1 MIGQTISHYRIL
13 DKLGEGGMG
22 VVYRARDT
30 RLGRDVALKFM
41 PAQAGLPEAD
51 RARFLQEARSAALLN
66 HPNVCTIHG
75 VEEQD
80 DSMFIVMELV
90 DGGTLRGRLPLK
102 GIDEVLSIAIQAGDA
117 LREAHSKGIV
127 HRDVK
132 SDNIMLTSDGRA
144 KVMDFGLAKLRGSLK
159 LTKTSTTV
167 GTISYMAPEQIQGGE
182 ADARSDIF
190 SFGVVLFEMLTGMY
204 PFRGEH
210 EAAVMYSI
218 LNEAPG
224 SLAKLRTDVPAGLA
238 NVVERALRKDPEQ
251 RYGSMDEMLTDLR
264 KVAAGGTAGKKSA
277 TTSIA
282 VLAFGDMSPQKD
294 QDYLCEGLAEE
305 LINALTKIK
314 TLRVTARTSAFAF
327 KGKQIDI
334 REIGTKLNV
343 ETILEGSV
351 QKSGNRLRITAQLV
365 NVTDGYQVWSERFDR
380 EMKDVFEIQDEITA
394 SIVDALKLVLTGKEK
409 EAIAA
414 PQTPQI
420 EAYEYY
426 LRGRAELARY
436 SKGYHDAIDLFRR
449 SIGIDP
455 AYALSWCGL
464 ANAYGLRYLYWEATE
479 ANLVEAEK
487 ASRRAV
493 ELNPGLAEA
502 HSALGYALSLRKNF
516 EESDR
521 EFDMAI
527 SRNPQ
532 LYDAYYYYGRTCF
545 SRGEHA
551 KAARLFEEAVRV
563 RPEDFQAPALAS
575 SVYRSLGEQE
585 KYRASLHVTK
595 ENVTRHLELHPDDA
609 RAYYM
614 GGTALYLLGDRQKGE
629 AWVTRALELEPDNV
643 GTYYN
648 VACLYS
654 QVGEHDRAIDLLSK
668 AVGFGFAHKDW
679 IEHDPDLDPLR
690 DHPRFREILSQMK

>member
-1 MIGQTISHYRIL
+1 MIGQSISHYTIL

-22 VVYRARDT
+22 VVYKARDVKLN
-30 RLGRDVALKFM
+30 RLVALKFM
-41 PAQAGLPEAD
+41 PGQTQLGEED
-51 RARFLQEARSAALLN
+51 RRRFLQEAQAAALLN
-66 HPNVCTIHG
+66 HPNVCTIYG
-75 VEEQD
+75 VEEHEG
-80 DSMFIVMELV
+80 SMFIVMELIE
-90 DGGTLRGRLPLK
+90 GGTLRARLPLASI
-102 GIDEVLSIAIQAGDA
+102 GEALAIAIQAGGA

-127 HRDVK
+127 HRDIK

-167 GTISYMAPEQIQGGE
+167 GTISYMSPEQIQGGE
-182 ADARSDIF
+182 ADTRSDIF

-224 SLAKLRTDVPAGLA
+224 SLTRLRKDVPAALA
-238 NVVERALRKDPEQ
+238 NVVDRALRKAPEQ
-251 RYGSMDEMLTDLR
+251 RYASMAEMLADLE
-264 KVAAGGTAGKKSA
+264 KVSAGGTPGGGSA

-305 LINALTKIK
+305 LINALTRIK

-327 KGKQIDI
+327 KGKPMDI
-334 REIGTKLNV
+334 RDIGTKLNV
-343 ETILEGSV
+343 ESILEGSV

-365 NVTDGYQVWSERFDR
+365 NVSDGYQRWSQRFDR
-380 EMKDVFEIQDEITA
+380 EMKDVFEIQDEITSA
-394 SIVDALKLVLTGKEK
+394 IVGALELVLTGKEK
-409 EAIAA
+409 VAIAA
-414 PQTPQI
+414 PQTPEI

-426 LRGRAELARY
+426 LRGRAELSRY
-436 SKGYHDAIDLFRR
+436 SAGYQGAIDMFRR
-449 SIGIDP
+449 SIEIDP
-455 AYALSWCGL
+455 GYALSWCGL
-464 ANAYGLRYLYWEATE
+464 ADALGLRYLYWEATN
-479 ANLVEAEK
+479 ANLVEAEN

-493 ELNPGLAEA
+493 ELNPDLAEA
-502 HSALGYALSLRKNF
+502 HSALGYTLSLRKNF

-532 LYDAYYYYGRTCF
+532 LYDAYYYYARTCF

-551 KAARLFEEAVRV
+551 KAARLFEEALRV
-563 RPEDFQAPALAS
+563 RPEDFQAAALVS
-575 SVYRSLGEQE
+575 SVYRSLGPEE
-585 KYRASLHVTK
+585 KYRGFLRLTRD
-595 ENVTRHLELHPDDA
+595 NVSRHLELHPDDA

-614 GGTALYLLGDRQKGE
+614 GGTALHLLGEAAKGE
-629 AWVTRALELEPDNV
+629 AWVARALELDPGNV

-648 VACLYS
+648 VSCLYS
-654 QVGEHDRAIDLLSK
+654 QIGQHDRAIDLLRK
-668 AVGFGFAHKDW
+668 AVDLGFAHKDW
-679 IEHDPDLDPLR
+679 IENDPDLEPLR
-690 DHPRFREILSQMK
+690 GDPRFREILSKMK

>member
-1 MIGQTISHYRIL
+1 MLEQAISHYTIL
-13 DKLGEGGMG
+13 GKLGEGGMG
-22 VVYRARDT
+22 VVYKARDQKLN
-30 RLGRDVALKFM
+30 RLVALKFM
-41 PAQAGLPEAD
+41 PGQTQLDEED
-51 RARFLQEARSAALLN
+51 RRRFLQEAQSAALLN
-66 HPNVCTIHG
+66 HPNVCTIYG
-75 VEEQD
+75 VEEHEG
-80 DSMFIVMELV
+80 SMFIVMELIE
-90 DGGTLRGRLPLK
+90 GGTLRARLPVK
-102 GIDEVLSIAIQAGDA
+102 DIDEALALAIQAGDA

-127 HRDVK
+127 HRDIK

-167 GTISYMAPEQIQGGE
+167 GTISYMSPEQIQGGE

-224 SLAKLRTDVPAGLA
+224 SLARLRKDVPAGFA
-238 NVVERALRKDPEQ
+238 NVVDRALRKAPEQ
-251 RYGSMDEMLTDLR
+251 RYATMDEMLADLR
-264 KVAAGGTAGKKSA
+264 KVAAGGAAVKKST

-314 TLRVTARTSAFAF
+314 TLRVTSRTSAFAF
-327 KGKQIDI
+327 KGKAMDI

-343 ETILEGSV
+343 ESILEGSV

-365 NVTDGYQVWSERFDR
+365 NVSDGYQVWSERFDR

-394 SIVDALKLVLTGKEK
+394 NIVDALKLVLTGKEK

-414 PQTPQI
+414 PQTPEI
-420 EAYEYY
+420 EAYEFY

-436 SKGYHDAIDLFRR
+436 SGGYQSAIDMFRR
-449 SIGIDP
+449 SIEIDP
-455 AYALSWCGL
+455 AYALAWCGL

-493 ELNPGLAEA
+493 ELNPDLAEA
-502 HSALGYALSLRKNF
+502 HGALGYALSLRKNY
-516 EESDR
+516 EEADR

-532 LYDAYYYYGRTCF
+532 LYDAYYYYARTCF
-545 SRGEHA
+545 ARGGHA
-551 KAARLFEEAVRV
+551 KAARLFEEALRV
-563 RPEDFQAPALAS
+563 RPEDYQAAGLAS
-575 SVYRSLGEQE
+575 SVYRSLGEEE
-585 KYRASLHVTK
+585 KYRASLRLTRD
-595 ENVTRHLELHPDDA
+595 NVSRHLELHPDDA

-614 GGTALYLLGDRQKGE
+614 GGTALYLLGDKSKGE

-648 VACLYS
+648 VACLYA
-654 QVGEHDRAIDLLSK
+654 QVDQREKAIDLLK
-668 AVGFGFAHKDW
+668 RAVELGFAHKDW
-679 IEHDPDLDPLR
+679 IEHDPDLDPIR
-690 DHPRFREILSQMK
+690 DNPRFREILSNMK